1 MGKNEFMKKYKFI
14 LLLLLL
20 FTFLIL
26 FNPALAVEGAKNGLL
41 LWFQSLLPALLP
53 FMILSGILV
62 ETEVFLPFC
71 KWIHPIFERLFH
83 ISVEGCIALFLGFF
97 CGFPIGAHVTA
108 DLLRSRQISKPEAQ
122 HLLSICNNF
131 SPVFLTGFVKAY
143 ATGIPVW
150 NLLLVVYG
158 APLLF
163 GLLTGKRRL
172 PQTTHPNIGEKKDV
186 KKTSDSIFSIS
197 MADAAIMRS
206 FSAITKLGGYLILFG
221 IFAKMVTALK
231 TVTILKAILLTLT
244 EITTSI
250 PYTATMISNTALK
263 ELLLLSGLV
272 FGGISG
278 IAQTKSMT
286 ADCALS
292 IRIYA
297 ADKLKIAGIAILLS
311 LICMV
316 IRNLPV

>member
-1 MGKNEFMKKYKFI
+1 MKKYKFFLI
-14 LLLLLL
+14 LLLL

-62 ETEVFLPFC
+62 ETKVFLPFC
-71 KWIHPIFERLFH
+71 RWIHPVSERLFH
-83 ISVEGCIALFLGFF
+83 VSAEGSIALFLGFF

-108 DLLRSRQISKPEAQ
+108 DLLRSKQISKSEAQ
-122 HLLSICNNF
+122 YLLSVCNNF

-143 ATGIPVW
+143 APNIPVW

-163 GLLTGKRRL
+163 GLLEGKRKAFRTAGVEI
-172 PQTTHPNIGEKKDV
+172 PEKKEE
-186 KKTSDSIFSIS
+186 KKTSDSIFSIAI
-197 MADAAIMRS
+197 ADAAIMRS

-231 TVTILKAILLTLT
+231 TVTILKAILLTIT

-250 PYTATMISNTALK
+250 PYTATMVSNSVIK

-278 IAQTKSMT
+278 LAQTKSMT
-286 ADCALS
+286 ADCTLS
-292 IRIYA
+292 VRIYA
-297 ADKLKIAGIAILLS
+297 ADKLKITGIALFLTVG
-311 LICMV
+311 CMI
-316 IRNLPV
+316 IRNLSILHLL

>member
-1 MGKNEFMKKYKFI
+1 MKKYKFI

-26 FNPALAVEGAKNGLL
+26 FNPALAVDGAKNGLL

-62 ETEVFLPFC
+62 ETKIFLPFC
-71 KWIHPIFERLFH
+71 RWIHPVFERLFS
-83 ISVEGCIALFLGFF
+83 ISAEGSIALFLGFF

-108 DLLRSRQISKPEAQ
+108 DLLRSKQISRQEAQ
-122 HLLSICNNF
+122 YLLSICNNF

-143 ATGIPVW
+143 ATEIPVW

-158 APLLF
+158 APILF
-163 GLLTGKRRL
+163 GLLTGKRRTRKITYVEI
-172 PQTTHPNIGEKKDV
+172 PEKKE

-197 MADAAIMRS
+197 VIDDAIMRS

-231 TVTILKAILLTLT
+231 TVTILKAFLLTIT

-250 PYTATMISNTALK
+250 PYTAAMISSPVLK
-263 ELLLLSGLV
+263 EFILLFGLV

-278 IAQTKSMT
+278 LAQTKSMVS
-286 ADCALS
+286 DSLS

-297 ADKLKIAGIAILLS
+297 ADKIKITGIAILLS
-311 LICMV
+311 LSCIV